1 MEEGFRNK
9 CCLKRQY
16 NQPSDLRI
24 AATPA
29 VPQGN
34 LSMPTSVS
42 LPVEAS
48 RIRSVAVPGLTSPLR
63 ALIVLRTSASF
74 PVGSRLKAP
83 CGVSA

>member
-29 VPQGN
+29 V
-34 LSMPTSVS
+34 LAKLFT
-42 LPVEAS
+42 
-48 RIRSVAVPGLTSPLR
+48 
-63 ALIVLRTSASF
+63 TSA
-74 PVGSRLKAP
+74 GH
-83 CGVSA
+83 